1 MIAPTIKMA
10 AETCSKEN
18 RSKENV
24 LIQVYDLT
32 KKKKNKQEVIA
43 GKVWYLW
50 CYL

>member
-1 MIAPTIKMA
+1 MA

-32 KKKKNKQEVIA
+32 KKKKTNRK
-43 GKVWYLW
+43 L
-50 CYL
+50 